1 MKSTKS
7 LKMEYKKI
15 HSDLLKISKKNNHSS
30 FLNFLKSSPPKQLKV
45 FNGELSVYLS
55 KAIVGQQLSTKAAK
69 TIWGRAE
76 KFIINQPLQNRN
88 LENDL
93 RDSGLSQK
101 KCEYVKNI
109 LISNKLQKKKNYYKT
124 IGAEGFTNLLIS
136 YKGIGPWTVDM
147 AKMFFLGDV
156 DILPK
161 GDLAIKR
168 ACNNFFPNETLE
180 SIEEIYK
187 PFNSYLSLNLW
198 DSLD

>member
-15 HSDLLKISKKNNHSS
+15 HLDLLKISKKITILVFKFFKKQPS
-30 FLNFLKSSPPKQLKV
+30 KQLKV

-69 TIWGRAE
+69 TIWERAE

-109 LISNKLQKKKNYYKT
+109 LISNKLQRKKLLQNHWSR
-124 IGAEGFTNLLIS
+124 GFTNLLIS
-136 YKGIGPWTVDM
+136 YKG
-147 AKMFFLGDV
+147 
-156 DILPK
+156 
-161 GDLAIKR
+161 
-168 ACNNFFPNETLE
+168 
-180 SIEEIYK
+180 
-187 PFNSYLSLNLW
+187 
-198 DSLD
+198 

>member
-1 MKSTKS
+1 MT
-7 LKMEYKKI
+7 
-15 HSDLLKISKKNNHSS
+15 
-30 FLNFLKSSPPKQLKV
+30 
-45 FNGELSVYLS
+45 VYIS

-69 TIWGRAE
+69 TIWERAE
-76 KFIINQPLQNRN
+76 KFIIDHPLQNRN

-161 GDLAIKR
+161 GDLGIKR
-168 ACNNFFPNETLE
+168 ACNNFFPNETLD

>member
-1 MKSTKS
+1 MG
-7 LKMEYKKI
+7 
-15 HSDLLKISKKNNHSS
+15 DLLNI
-30 FLNFLKSSPPKQLKV
+30 LAVLAVIGIP
-45 FNGELSVYLS
+45 SV
-55 KAIVGQQLSTKAAK
+55 G
-69 TIWGRAE
+69 
-76 KFIINQPLQNRN
+76 IIILFYKY
-88 LENDL
+88 EA
-93 RDSGLSQK
+93 
-101 KCEYVKNI
+101 EYVKNI

-161 GDLAIKR
+161 GDLGIKR

>member
-1 MKSTKS
+1 
-7 LKMEYKKI
+7 MEYKKI
-15 HSDLLKISKKNNHSS
+15 HLDLLKISKKNNHSS
-30 FLNFLKSSPPKQLKV
+30 FLNFLKSNPPKQLKV

-69 TIWGRAE
+69 TIWERAE
-76 KFIINQPLQNRN
+76 KFITNHPLQNRD

-109 LISNKLQKKKNYYKT
+109 LISNTLQKKKNYYKT
-124 IGAEGFTNLLIS
+124 IEAEEFTNLLIS

-147 AKMFFLGDV
+147 AKMFFLGDIN
-156 DILPK
+156 ILPK
-161 GDLAIKR
+161 GDLGIKK
-168 ACNNFFPNETLE
+168 ACNNFFPNEDLD

>member
-1 MKSTKS
+1 MKLNVDLPDYKWKEILNHLRLHINESENVAILCNAIEMGNYDKS
-7 LKMEYKKI
+7 N
-15 HSDLLKISKKNNHSS
+15 S
-30 FLNFLKSSPPKQLKV
+30 
-45 FNGELSVYLS
+45 
-55 KAIVGQQLSTKAAK
+55 
-69 TIWGRAE
+69 
-76 KFIINQPLQNRN
+76 
-88 LENDL
+88 LEQDI
-93 RDSGLSQK
+93 
-101 KCEYVKNI
+101 YTF

-161 GDLAIKR
+161 EDLGIKR

>member
-1 MKSTKS
+1 
-7 LKMEYKKI
+7 MEYKKI
-15 HSDLLKISKKNNHSS
+15 HLDLLKISKKNNHSS
-30 FLNFLKSSPPKQLKV
+30 FLNFLKSNPPKQLKV

-69 TIWGRAE
+69 TIWERAE
-76 KFIINQPLQNRN
+76 KFITNHPLQNRD

-109 LISNKLQKKKNYYKT
+109 LISNTLQKKKNYYKT
-124 IGAEGFTNLLIS
+124 IGAEEFTNLLIS

-161 GDLAIKR
+161 GDLGIKR

>member
-1 MKSTKS
+1 MLSTTFIKD
-7 LKMEYKKI
+7 I
-15 HSDLLKISKKNNHSS
+15 A
-30 FLNFLKSSPPKQLKV
+30 P
-45 FNGELSVYLS
+45 SVYKLEKRFGLVEKNFGLPS
-55 KAIVGQQLSTKAAK
+55 FDPREKGLLALKKTIVGQQLSTKAAK
-69 TIWGRAE
+69 TIWERAE

-109 LISNKLQKKKNYYKT
+109 LISNTLQKKKNYYKT
-124 IGAEGFTNLLIS
+124 IGAEEFTKLLIS
-136 YKGIGPWTVDM
+136 HKGIGPWTVDM

-161 GDLAIKR
+161 GDLGIKR

-198 DSLD
+198 YSLD

>member
-1 MKSTKS
+1 MC
-7 LKMEYKKI
+7 I
-15 HSDLLKISKKNNHSS
+15 RDR
-30 FLNFLKSSPPKQLKV
+30 
-45 FNGELSVYLS
+45 S

-69 TIWGRAE
+69 TIWERAE
-76 KFIINQPLQNRN
+76 RFIINHPLQNRN

-109 LISNKLQKKKNYYKT
+109 LISNTLQKKKNYYKT
-124 IGAEGFTNLLIS
+124 IGAEGFTKLLIS
-136 YKGIGPWTVDM
+136 HKGIGPWTVDM

-161 GDLAIKR
+161 GDLGIKR

>member
-1 MKSTKS
+1 MLSTTFIKD
-7 LKMEYKKI
+7 I
-15 HSDLLKISKKNNHSS
+15 A
-30 FLNFLKSSPPKQLKV
+30 P
-45 FNGELSVYLS
+45 SVYKLEKRFGLVEKNFGLPS
-55 KAIVGQQLSTKAAK
+55 FDPREKGLLALKKTIVGQQLSTKAAK
-69 TIWGRAE
+69 TIWERAE
-76 KFIINQPLQNRN
+76 KFIIDHPLQNRN

-93 RDSGLSQK
+93 MDSGLSQK

-156 DILPK
+156 NVLPK
-161 GDLAIKR
+161 GDLGIKR
-168 ACNNFFPNETLE
+168 ACNNFFPNEALD

>member
-15 HSDLLKISKKNNHSS
+15 HLDLLKISKKNNHSS

-69 TIWGRAE
+69 TIWERAE
-76 KFIINQPLQNRN
+76 KFIIDHPLQNRN

-93 RDSGLSQK
+93 RDSGLS
-101 KCEYVKNI
+101 
-109 LISNKLQKKKNYYKT
+109 QKKKNYYKT

-161 GDLAIKR
+161 GDLGIKR

>member
-1 MKSTKS
+1 M
-7 LKMEYKKI
+7 
-15 HSDLLKISKKNNHSS
+15 
-30 FLNFLKSSPPKQLKV
+30 
-45 FNGELSVYLS
+45 SVYLS
-55 KAIVGQQLSTKAAK
+55 KTIVGQQLSTKAAK

-109 LISNKLQKKKNYYKT
+109 LISNTLRKKKDYYKT
-124 IGAEGFTNLLIS
+124 IGTEEFTNLLIS

-156 DILPK
+156 NILPK
-161 GDLAIKR
+161 GDLGIKR